1 MSPSLKKKK
10 QTKKNFKGK
19 YIVSLSFSEYIF
31 QRFFCSYLM
40 IHTHTH
46 THTHTRKTY
55 TPRFCTKQKTQIFI
69 LVSHL
74 LLKST
79 WMEWSM
85 TRSAGQMG
93 FIFSGLPPNFFT
105 ASRMAAKSTT
115 AGTPLRNGKIK
126 QKTNLLN
133 KCYVGFFQ
141 LLFLLK
147 ILAREVKLSH
157 QWSKW

>member
-1 MSPSLKKKK
+1 MSPSLKKKI
-10 QTKKNFKGK
+10 QGK
-19 YIVSLSFSEYIF
+19 ISKFEFFWTYLLKIF
-31 QRFFCSYLM
+31 LLLFNDIY
-40 IHTHTH
+40 
-46 THTHTRKTY
+46 THTRITY

-115 AGTPLRNGKIK
+115 AGTPLRNGRIK

-133 KCYVGFFQ
+133 KCYAAFFQ

-147 ILAREVKLSH
+147 IHFLEWKSH
-157 QWSKW
+157 Q

>member
-1 MSPSLKKKK
+1 MSPSLKKKI
-10 QTKKNFKGK
+10 QGK
-19 YIVSLSFSEYIF
+19 ISKFEFFWTYLLKIF
-31 QRFFCSYLM
+31 LLLFNDIY
-40 IHTHTH
+40 
-46 THTHTRKTY
+46 THTRITY

-115 AGTPLRNGKIK
+115 AGTPLWNGRIK

-133 KCYVGFFQ
+133 KCYAAFFPAFVSAENTFPWVEITSVMSIMAEWY
-141 LLFLLK
+141 LYM
-147 ILAREVKLSH
+147 H
-157 QWSKW
+157 

>member
-10 QTKKNFKGK
+10 KKLQGK
-19 YIVSLSFSEYIF
+19 IYSKFEFFWIYLLKIF
-31 QRFFCSYLM
+31 LLLFNDTH
-40 IHTHTH
+40 IH
-46 THTHTRKTY
+46 KTY
-55 TPRFCTKQKTQIFI
+55 TPRFCTKQKTQILI

-115 AGTPLRNGKIK
+115 AGTPLRNGRIK

-133 KCYVGFFQ
+133 KCYAGFFQ

-147 ILAREVKLSH
+147 ILARGLSH